1 MLTVALAKGRLL
13 KSFISY
19 LANKNEQAIVNAL
32 ENRER
37 QLLITV
43 NDIQFVLVKGSD
55 VPIYVEQ
62 GVADVGIVG
71 SDILEEGNYTINN
84 LLDLPFGECHFSL
97 AAKPET
103 TEFTKVATSYM
114 QTARQYF
121 EAQGMDVEL
130 VKLSGS
136 IELACLVDMVDG
148 IVDIVQTGT
157 TLKSNGLVE
166 KETIKPINAK
176 LITNKQAYFK
186 KSTEIEGLIKRLEV
200 SVIDLK

>member
-13 KSFISY
+13 KSFIQY
-19 LANKNEQAIVNAL
+19 LHEKNETKIVEAL
-32 ENRER
+32 ENRQR
-37 QLLITV
+37 QLLISV
-43 NDIQFVLVKGSD
+43 EDIQFILVKGSD

-71 SDILEEGNYTINN
+71 SDILDEGQYNINN
-84 LLDLPFGECHFSL
+84 LLDLPFGDCHFAL

-103 TEFTKVATSYM
+103 TTFNKVATSYV
-114 QTARQYF
+114 QTAQNYF
-121 EAQGMDVEL
+121 EQQGIDVEL

-136 IELACLVDMVDG
+136 IELACLVEMVDG

-166 KETIKPINAK
+166 KDEISSINAK
-176 LITNKQAYFK
+176 LITNKHSYFQ
-186 KSTEIEGLIKRLEV
+186 KSKYIDRFIQTLEV
-200 SVIDLK
+200 SLIDFK